1 MCFDLQNK
9 LYFWIQAKKLI
20 LDRPFLVFL
29 ISLYIRLKNLKM
41 AKTTLKRP
49 LINFFCL
56 TQLPVVLL
64 PGGRPPQQLF
74 VLLVLLSNFF
84 LSSSQVICPP
94 QKKFVNS

>member
-1 MCFDLQNK
+1 MKYSNQSYVYLTK
-9 LYFWIQAKKLI
+9 HLI
-20 LDRPFLVFL
+20 LEYYLVNYVNFYL
-29 ISLYIRLKNLKM
+29 YLCIS
-41 AKTTLKRP
+41 
-49 LINFFCL
+49 